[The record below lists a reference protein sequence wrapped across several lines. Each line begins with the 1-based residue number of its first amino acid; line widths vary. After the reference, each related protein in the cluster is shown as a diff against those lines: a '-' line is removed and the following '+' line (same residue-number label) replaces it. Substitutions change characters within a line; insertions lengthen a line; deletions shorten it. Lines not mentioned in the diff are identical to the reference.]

1 MGPDPITAGNA
12 AVGDRRSAP
21 VSGFAATAEQYL
33 AEDRL
38 DAARDLCLR
47 GVTQSPWYAPG
58 HIVMAKVYQ
67 ECGAHEAAEES
78 LRRAIQIDPMNSV
91 AHALLG
97 QVLLLQGNREA
108 AAKALDEALFLC
120 PANPVATELMRRVKE
135 QEPAEAAPAAARP
148 SQAAQQPQP
157 TSDEEEA
164 SALRAMSGVDGAL
177 IATRHGLASAGT
189 MGEDNENDEALA
201 ASAATAMQTWKR
213 SQALGTFG
221 APRWAAVTGER
232 GQLVTADA
240 GGKLV
245 LTRMARRLRLGRVI
259 PRVETACCNLST

>member
-1 MGPDPITAGNA
+1 VA
-12 AVGDRRSAP
+12 DRRSAP
-21 VSGFAATAEQYL
+21 VFSFAATAEQYL

-38 DAARDLCLR
+38 DAARDVCLH
-47 GVTQSPWYAPG
+47 GVTQSPGYAPG
-58 HIVMAKVYQ
+58 HIVMAKIHQ
-67 ECGAHEAAEES
+67 ECGAHEAAEQS
-78 LRRAIQIDPMNSV
+78 VRRAIQIDPMNSV

-120 PANPVATELMRRVKE
+120 PANPVATELLRRAKE
-135 QEPAEAAPAAARP
+135 QEPAERAPAAARP
-148 SQAAQQPQP
+148 SEVVQQPQP
-157 TSDEEEA
+157 VSDEEEA

-177 IATRHGLASAGT
+177 VATRQGLASAGT
-189 MGEDNENDEALA
+189 MGEGNENDEALA

-221 APRWAAVTGER
+221 APRWAAVAGER
-232 GQLVTADA
+232 GQLVVADA

-245 LTRMARRLRLGRVI
+245 LTRVARRLRLGRVI
-259 PRVETACCNLST
+259 PQVETACRNLSGRSEVGHASES